1 MIVQTRIVGDSS
13 GLDDHDVAVPADVVT
28 MRQLLGVL
36 VRHELAAY
44 NSRREANRALRVL
57 TPADVARGVETGR
70 YGREVKAAPPAPTY
84 DVALARAIEAFD
96 DGLYFAFLDGAEVGD
111 LDSPL
116 PVRPDSTLRLV
127 RLVALAGG

>member
-57 TPADVARGVETGR
+57 TPADLARGVETGS
-70 YGREVKAAPPAPTY
+70 YGREVKAAPSAPTY
-84 DVALARAIEAFD
+84 DDALARAIEAFD
-96 DGLYFAFLDGAEVGD
+96 DGLYFAFLDGSQVGD

>member
-44 NSRREANRALRVL
+44 NSRREANRALFQR
-57 TPADVARGVETGR
+57 
-70 YGREVKAAPPAPTY
+70 
-84 DVALARAIEAFD
+84 
-96 DGLYFAFLDGAEVGD
+96 
-111 LDSPL
+111 
-116 PVRPDSTLRLV
+116 
-127 RLVALAGG
+127 